1 MSTSASRGSRTGV
14 SAPALELRGIFK
26 SFGPVRALEDISL
39 TVNFGEVLGL
49 LGENG
54 AGKSTLLRILSG
66 DYQPDAGKL
75 FIDGDE
81 IALKSPADAHRL
93 GIHVVYQE
101 PELVPHLSVAEN
113 LSLGNLPHRAHTVN
127 PGEVIATARRLI
139 EENGF
144 TGTISPTTI
153 VSECSPA
160 QRQCIEI
167 LKAVRSDA
175 RVLCLDEPTSS
186 LAEDES
192 QRLWALIER
201 MRANGTAIIYVSH
214 RMSEIEQMC
223 QRVAIL
229 RDGELIKSA
238 PTTELSED
246 EMIRLMV
253 GRPLSRMFPPRISH
267 RGDVAVRMEGVTTNS
282 VRDISLELHAGEI
295 VGLSGLVGAGRSE
308 VAQALYGMDRI
319 LSGTIEVDGVR
330 RQIRSPQAA
339 IYRGIGLAPEDRK
352 GQGLFLDRSVS
363 DNVILTVLRAV
374 SRWNIV
380 NAKAEHAVVSKMT
393 KRMRVKARSLM
404 APVRTLSGGNQ
415 QKVLLARWVAR
426 NPKVL
431 ILDEPTRGIDVGAK
445 AEIYQLINELTEAGM
460 AVLLISSELPELLGL
475 ADRILVMRDG
485 RIVQEVSR
493 EAADE
498 ETLLRFALGV
508 EYKETDV

>member
-1 MSTSASRGSRTGV
+1 MSNSAPSGSRAGAFV
-14 SAPALELRGIFK
+14 PALVLRGISK

-39 TVNFGEVLGL
+39 SFNSGEVLGL

-66 DYQPDAGKL
+66 DYQPDAGQL
-75 FIDGDE
+75 FIDGE
-81 IALKSPADAHRL
+81 QTTLKSPADAHRL

-101 PELVPHLSVAEN
+101 PELVPYLTVAEN
-113 LSLGNLPHRAHTVN
+113 LSLGNLPHHALTVR
-127 PGEVIATARRLI
+127 PREVVDTARHLI
-139 EENGF
+139 EEHGF
-144 TGTISPTTI
+144 TGTISPTAI
-153 VSECSPA
+153 VSDCSPA

-192 QRLWALIER
+192 QRLWALIEKL
-201 MRANGTAIIYVSH
+201 RANGTAIIYVSH
-214 RMSEIEQMC
+214 RMSEIEQLC

-229 RDGELIKSA
+229 RDGELVRSA
-238 PTTELSED
+238 PTSQLSAD

-253 GRPLSRMFPPRISH
+253 GRPLSRMFPPRTAT
-267 RGDVAVRMEGVTTNS
+267 RGDVAVRMGGVTTDS
-282 VRDISLELHAGEI
+282 VHDISLEVRAGEI
-295 VGLSGLVGAGRSE
+295 VGLSGLIGAGRSE
-308 VAQALYGMDRI
+308 VARALYGVDRI
-319 LSGTIEVDGVR
+319 LSGTIEVQGIR
-330 RQIRSPQAA
+330 RRIRSPKAA
-339 IYRGIGLAPEDRK
+339 IFRGIGLAPEDRK

-363 DNVILTVLRAV
+363 DNVSLTVLRAL
-374 SRWNIV
+374 SRWYVID
-380 NAKAEHAVVSKMT
+380 AKAEHAVVSKMT
-393 KRMRVKARSLM
+393 MRMRVKARSLQ

-415 QKVLLARWVAR
+415 QKVLLARWLAR

-460 AVLLISSELPELLGL
+460 AVLLISSELLELLGL
-475 ADRILVMRDG
+475 ADRILVMREG
-485 RIVQEVSR
+485 RIVQEVPR

-498 ETLLRFALGV
+498 ETLLRLALGV
-508 EYKETDV
+508 K